1 MLIRTP
7 ADLGAIIRDRRRRL
21 GMDQQTLADRLQVT
35 RQWVLGVEKGKSG
48 AAIGVVLR
56 ALSILGIT
64 LSVDAE
70 LPAQDTDSPPSIDA
84 VITAAKRRRP

>member
-21 GMDQQTLADRLQVT
+21 GMDQQTLAERLGVT

-48 AAIGVVLR
+48 AAIGLVLR
-56 ALSILGIT
+56 ALSTLGIT
-64 LSVDAE
+64 LSVDAD
-70 LPAQDTDSPPSIDA
+70 LPPEDAISAPSIDA
-84 VITAAKRRRP
+84 VVKAARRKRS